1 MIKELSSRLKEMR
14 KLRGLSQEQVAGM
27 VGISHDSISSYERGF
42 RDPPL
47 DVLIKFAHLYRVST
61 DYLLGLS
68 KNKSKSIDM
77 SILDENAFEAIGTI
91 VDIINRQSEQI
102 RTLSKR

>member
-68 KNKSKSIDM
+68 KSKGKPIDM
-77 SILDENAFEAIGTI
+77 SILDERSFEAVGILVETI
-91 VDIINRQSEQI
+91 TNQSETI
-102 RTLSKR
+102 RKLTKR